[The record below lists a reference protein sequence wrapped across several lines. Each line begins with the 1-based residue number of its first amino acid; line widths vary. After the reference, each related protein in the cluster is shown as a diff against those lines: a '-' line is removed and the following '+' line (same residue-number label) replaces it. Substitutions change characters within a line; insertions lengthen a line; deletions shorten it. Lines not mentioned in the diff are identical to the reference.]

1 MDKSTHILYMYI
13 LVKAGIVRG
22 LLGAE
27 LYFMLCTQSQYST
40 VYSIQCEYTVKK
52 TNYSRFKLEDF
63 RCVLQQLKQTHL
75 FRRNSQYKSDT
86 LKSQPKNQTHYSTY
100 CRVSMIN
107 QSACLRRFPQ
117 INHMYIL
124 SPVRLSSAE
133 KSDTVYVL
141 ILSA

>member
-1 MDKSTHILYMYI
+1 MSRYPSHPSLSRIDSKIDNKIDNKIDSHFMDKSTHILYMYI

-75 FRRNSQYKSDT
+75 FPRNSQ
-86 LKSQPKNQTHYSTY
+86 
-100 CRVSMIN
+100 
-107 QSACLRRFPQ
+107 
-117 INHMYIL
+117 
-124 SPVRLSSAE
+124 
-133 KSDTVYVL
+133 
-141 ILSA
+141 